1 MVMVG
6 GAPDIY
12 IDIHI
17 YICIM
22 YIYIYITSMDIVFQ
36 IWWFSDIVSRISAKH
51 LGSRPKFWQAI
62 AKAPEAL
69 LRRCVFKKNTCY
81 PP

>member
-1 MVMVG
+1 
-6 GAPDIY
+6 
-12 IDIHI
+12 
-17 YICIM
+17 
-22 YIYIYITSMDIVFQ
+22 MDIVFQ

-69 LRRCVFKKNTCY
+69 LRRCVFKKKYMLPSLKLTA
-81 PP
+81 